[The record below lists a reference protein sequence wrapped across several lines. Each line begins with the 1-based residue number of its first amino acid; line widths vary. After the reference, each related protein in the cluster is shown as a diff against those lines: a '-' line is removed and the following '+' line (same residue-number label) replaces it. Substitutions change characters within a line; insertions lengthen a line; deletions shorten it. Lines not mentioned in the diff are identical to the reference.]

1 MTRAN
6 IVLQMQQSS
15 LRTASNVPASVP
27 KKDSSNKGA
36 DNQLMRK
43 EGHNPSSEKADIQV
57 PHIAPPSQTQKSPIT
72 NIRMP
77 SVQTPYQHTQV
88 PHPVHF
94 GGPNMHM
101 QPPVTATS
109 FQMPMPMALSMGNTP
124 QIPPQVFYQGHPP
137 HPMHHQ
143 GMMHQAQGH
152 GFATPMGAQIHPQ
165 LGHVGVG
172 LSPQYPQQQGGKYGG
187 ARKTTPVK
195 ITHPDTHEELRLD
208 RRGDPYSEGDSTALK
223 PHSNPPPRSQP
234 VSSFAPRPVNLVQ
247 PSYNSNTMI
256 YPPVSVPLN
265 NGPMSSAQAPRYHY
279 PVIDGSQRVQLINQ
293 PAHTAP
299 QLIRPAAPAHLSSDS
314 TSSVKARNAQN
325 VMSSALPV
333 NAKVSVKPAGVS
345 EKLGSPKDRSHGE
358 VNISLSQKN
367 VEAGS
372 LSSSQQP
379 KPSFVSGVPNSSAPP
394 AKSPV
399 ETVPL
404 AKSSV
409 ETVPPVKSSVETAPV
424 TTTEIRR
431 AEMVSESISVEDQTC
446 KVEPPHNLTEV

>member
-1 MTRAN
+1 MTFIPLCSELCLLFMTRPN
-6 IVLQMQQSS
+6 IVLQMQQAS
-15 LRTASNVPASVP
+15 LRTAPNVPASVP
-27 KKDSSNKGA
+27 KKDLSNKGA

-57 PHIAPPSQTQKSPIT
+57 PHIFPPSQTQKSPIT

-77 SVQTPYQHTQV
+77 SVQTQYQHAQV

-101 QPPVTATS
+101 QPPVTANS
-109 FQMPMPMALSMGNTP
+109 FQMPMPMALSMGNTS
-124 QIPPQVFYQGHPP
+124 QIQPQVFFQGLPS

-165 LGHVGVG
+165 LSHVGVG
-172 LSPQYPQQQGGKYGG
+172 LSPQYPQQQGGKFGG

-208 RRGDPYSEGDSTALK
+208 RRGDPYPEGESAALK
-223 PHSNPPPRSQP
+223 PHSNTPPRSQP

-256 YPPVSVPLN
+256 YPPASVSLN
-265 NGPMSSAQAPRYHY
+265 SGPMSSAQAPRYHF
-279 PVIDGSQRVQLINQ
+279 PVVDGSQRVQLINQ
-293 PAHTAP
+293 PAHTTP
-299 QLIRPAAPAHLSSDS
+299 QLTRPAAPAHVSTDSS
-314 TSSVKARNAQN
+314 SSVKARNAQN
-325 VMSSALPV
+325 VISSSLPA
-333 NAKVSVKPAGVS
+333 NAKVSVKPAGAS
-345 EKLGSPKDRSHGE
+345 EKLGSPKARSHGD
-358 VNISLSQKN
+358 VNISLSQKD

-379 KPSFVSGVPNSSAPP
+379 KPGFVSGVPNSSAPP
-394 AKSPV
+394 AKS
-399 ETVPL
+399 TG
-404 AKSSV
+404 
-409 ETVPPVKSSVETAPV
+409 ETAPV
-424 TTTEIRR
+424 STTEIRR
-431 AEMVSESISVEDQTC
+431 AEMVNESISVEDQTC